1 MLSFLTPW
9 HRAIFPQGLPYSI
22 FAAVEVNHQVRYGL
36 VWFFYAEDTRIL
48 PMNEERFKRKT
59 YWLVIVGL
67 GNLEGT
73 PKALP
78 SFFIHPRDGRA
89 GRAFGFFML
98 SKSGTIKID
107 GEYLIE
113 LIGSCNV
120 GTRFKSTGL
129 LGYLSC
135 IHHCTST

>member
-59 YWLVIVGL
+59 YWLVASDCGIGEF
-67 GNLEGT
+67 GGDT
-73 PKALP
+73 KSSALLLYP
-78 SFFIHPRDGRA
+78 SKGWKGGQSFWFFHVVKEWNNKNRWRVPDR
-89 GRAFGFFML
+89 
-98 SKSGTIKID
+98 ID
-107 GEYLIE
+107 R
-113 LIGSCNV
+113 V
-120 GTRFKSTGL
+120 M
-129 LGYLSC
+129 
-135 IHHCTST
+135 